1 MLNNVEKEKLV
12 IDLYYNQRKNVRQ
25 IAQEARISFRDIATI
40 LKKKEAAAV
49 NDGSGDGGNGI
60 RVAMDNQ
67 QQQLGNGSSQSNQ
80 KSTQAYKLFSEGK
93 KPVDVAIQLGLSEKE
108 ATRYYTEYW
117 KLKRLYNLYHIY
129 QESKGNL
136 SYILKLCRLAKRQG
150 ITADNIEWF
159 VNMVNIGTY
168 NIPDLQKQYAKLQ
181 DEVQV
186 IDHQKVVSKAELDN
200 MNNQIS
206 ILRRTMYQLS
216 ATCNDKRNEIA
227 YLKNQ
232 IQVLE
237 GYVNGLKNRN
247 QQQQEEIQNKSYT

>member
-1 MLNNVEKEKLV
+1 MELT
-12 IDLYYNQRKNVRQ
+12 
-25 IAQEARISFRDIATI
+25 ATI
-40 LKKKEAAAV
+40 MD
-49 NDGSGDGGNGI
+49 DGN
-60 RVAMDNQ
+60 N
-67 QQQLGNGSSQSNQ
+67 SNNNKPANE
-80 KSTQAYKLFSEGK
+80 KSTQAYKLFTEGK
-93 KPVDVAIQLGLSEKE
+93 NPVEVAIQLGLSEKE

-117 KLKRLYNLYHIY
+117 RLKRLYSLYHIY

-168 NIPDLQKQYAKLQ
+168 KIPDLQKQYTKLQ

-186 IDHQKVVSKAELDN
+186 IDHQKVMSKAELDN

-206 ILRRTMYQLS
+206 ILRRTIYQLS

-237 GYVNGLKNRN
+237 GYVCRLKNDS
-247 QQQQEEIQNKSYT
+247 QQKIET